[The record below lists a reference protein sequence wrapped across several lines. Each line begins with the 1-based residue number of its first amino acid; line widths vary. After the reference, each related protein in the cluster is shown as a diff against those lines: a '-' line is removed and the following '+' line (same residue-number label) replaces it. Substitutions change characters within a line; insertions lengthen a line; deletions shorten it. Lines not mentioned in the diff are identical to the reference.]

1 MQNVWMK
8 FQYLYFNW
16 QNSGVHSIH
25 RRIYTKKKSFIE
37 KKKKKKNRKLNGNTI
52 AQEFYK
58 QSWKQWK
65 NKGKF
70 SVSTSAYFWNGIGN
84 YSMDDLC
91 NIDGAFLGKTLHL
104 NIHMKCVCVD
114 VNIFTGLKFVLS
126 YLNTKKKDLKC
137 ILWFEIA

>member
-1 MQNVWMK
+1 MYEWNSSVNICISIDRIPEFIQFIDK
-8 FQYLYFNW
+8 FTL
-16 QNSGVHSIH
+16 
-25 RRIYTKKKSFIE
+25 KKLFIE
-37 KKKKKKNRKLNGNTI
+37 KKRKKRKLNGNTI

-58 QSWKQWK
+58 RNWKQWI

-70 SVSTSAYFWNGIGN
+70 SVSTSAYFRNGIEN